1 MIIFY
6 IVGSVLISVE
16 LNSTSFLIIESRD
29 CINNPD
35 NYDIVVTDND
45 TDDEILNV
53 SFNSIIQYDVSDQLE
68 PNIQYTIRTVII
80 EMTSSTIIDENITII
95 MYTTPMTGYYN
106 CIMFLLRMCI
116 L

>member
-1 MIIFY
+1 M
-6 IVGSVLISVE
+6 
-16 LNSTSFLIIESRD
+16 NSTSFLIIESRD
-29 CINNPD
+29 CIDNPD

-95 MYTTPMTGYYN
+95 TTGDDPTVYY
-106 CIMFLLRMCI
+106 LQV
-116 L
+116 